1 MPVRNAVQ
9 QPARPRAQARTRLD
23 LDERRAQLIELGL
36 EVFAARPYDEV
47 HIETLARAAGVSKGL
62 LYHYFPT
69 KRDFYTATLR
79 AAAERL
85 LAETMVDESLR
96 PLERLGSGLD
106 RYLQFVER
114 YASAY
119 VTLMRGGVGADPEVA
134 TIIEATRGAYMD
146 RLTSGLS
153 QVAPTLSPM
162 LRLALR
168 GWIGFVEATS
178 LDWAIARDVERPAL
192 TSLLVSVLLTTLQ
205 SIGTQLP

>member
-9 QPARPRAQARTRLD
+9 QPARRTQARTRLD

-36 EVFAARPYDEV
+36 EVFASRPYDEV
-47 HIETLARAAGVSKGL
+47 HIGTLATAAGISKGL

-79 AAAERL
+79 AAADRL
-85 LAETMVDESLR
+85 LAETMVDDSLP

-106 RYLQFVER
+106 AYLRFVER
-114 YASAY
+114 YAKSY
-119 VTLMRGGVGADPEVA
+119 VTLMRGGVGADAEVA
-134 TIIEATRGAYMD
+134 TIIEETRGAYMD
-146 RLTSGLS
+146 RLTSGLAP
-153 QVAPTLSPM
+153 VAPTVSPM

-178 LDWAIARDVERPAL
+178 LDWAVARDVDRPAL

-205 SIGTQLP
+205 SIGQRIP